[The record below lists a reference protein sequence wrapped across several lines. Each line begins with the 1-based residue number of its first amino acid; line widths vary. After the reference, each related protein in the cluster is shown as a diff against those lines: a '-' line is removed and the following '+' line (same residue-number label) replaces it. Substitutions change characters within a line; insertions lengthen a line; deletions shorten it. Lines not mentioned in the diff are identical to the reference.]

1 MTNRE
6 KWKFNILFVSEN
18 EIHKQET
25 EKWLD
30 DLFSSTSMRRTITG
44 EKGKNVVITYEDTG
58 ARGGMSRLRHNDI
71 KRS

>member
-44 EKGKNVVITYEDTG
+44 EKGKNVVIREVKNESTMVFG
-58 ARGGMSRLRHNDI
+58 N
-71 KRS
+71 